1 MTSRGVSFEASFSR
15 DSAGT
20 ASSCTRLSM
29 RAMEQ
34 CNAMFLYRSHCP
46 KPACLREHRGAR
58 PQAYDFYRPP
68 RCLMFKLRHHLFQQ
82 RTGNRCVEIEHC
94 AVAKVGFAQVTAG
107 EGSAI
112 ECECRRRVLGA
123 LDIRGLALDA
133 DAACGRAYRDEQ
145 RNMPQARAQVD
156 QQVVLVQRTQLQ
168 QIENTPCRRW
178 LVEYHVLFERG
189 DFTPWFG
196 QLQHAAD
203 QRVAVV
209 VGRRSIAG

>member
-1 MTSRGVSFEASFSR
+1 MTSRGGLLLKGSAQLRHPGAVSSY
-15 DSAGT
+15 T
-20 ASSCTRLSM
+20 QLPM
-29 RAMEQ
+29 RAMKQ
-34 CNAMFLYRSHCP
+34 RNAMFFYRSHCP
-46 KPACLREHRGAR
+46 KPACLCEHRGAR

-112 ECECRRRVLGA
+112 ECECRRCVLGA

-156 QQVVLVQRTQLQ
+156 QQVVLV
-168 QIENTPCRRW
+168 
-178 LVEYHVLFERG
+178 
-189 DFTPWFG
+189 
-196 QLQHAAD
+196 
-203 QRVAVV
+203 
-209 VGRRSIAG
+209 